1 MDGDGVDGVEGD
13 AGAFKDGMLLT
24 PREDGRL
31 PDVPDGYTVVQ
42 GDGGALLLRKKRQRN
57 LQKLGIGGFQVR
69 RPWARVRD
77 KEEDA
82 QDAANPQQTWVT
94 TTTTATTTATI
105 RTTTIT
111 ITTVAVAVTKSR
123 VIASPNWFQQPRF
136 DRISTLKPRN
146 D

>member
-1 MDGDGVDGVEGD
+1 MIDEFKTDLDADGVDGAEGD
-13 AGAFKDGMLLT
+13 GGALKDGMLLT

-31 PDVPDGYTVVQ
+31 PDVPEGYTVVQ

-82 QDAANPQQTWVT
+82 QDGVNPPQNW
-94 TTTTATTTATI
+94 
-105 RTTTIT
+105 
-111 ITTVAVAVTKSR
+111 
-123 VIASPNWFQQPRF
+123 VIARF
-136 DRISTLKPRN
+136 VADARLPPANAGPVEGDEPADVSILFH
-146 D
+146 

>member
-1 MDGDGVDGVEGD
+1 MGLDLVDGDTND
-13 AGAFKDGMLLT
+13 ASDVVVVGADVFKDGMILT

-42 GDGGALLLRKKRQRN
+42 GDGGTLMLRKKRQRN

-82 QDAANPQQTWVT
+82 QADGTATNPQTWVRYPFNKHFFFS
-94 TTTTATTTATI
+94 I
-105 RTTTIT
+105 FYI
-111 ITTVAVAVTKSR
+111 
-123 VIASPNWFQQPRF
+123 
-136 DRISTLKPRN
+136 
-146 D
+146 

>member
-1 MDGDGVDGVEGD
+1 MDGDGVEGVDGDV
-13 AGAFKDGMLLT
+13 GALKDGMLLT

-82 QDAANPQQTWVT
+82 QDAANPSQTWVT
-94 TTTTATTTATI
+94 I
-105 RTTTIT
+105 S
-111 ITTVAVAVTKSR
+111 VLLCHFH
-123 VIASPNWFQQPRF
+123 VIFTSFLRHF
-136 DRISTLKPRN
+136 YVIFK
-146 D
+146 